1 MTKFVNKQEKK
12 QHVLDAA
19 LSLFT
24 EKGYNAVTTREI
36 AEKAGISKGGLYDY
50 FENKEVLFEEVVINK
65 MKNVLVD
72 FKRQLLEKTD
82 DPFERFQKIRDL
94 SCTAHKPN
102 KQRFFLLFDFYPAKM
117 LMGDTGSIFLGFTL
131 ATLAIFSGGKV
142 ATAFLIMGIP
152 ILDAAWVILRRLKN
166 KQSPF
171 KGDLNHIHHRL
182 LDIGIS
188 PRKALICMYTLCAVF
203 GVSALFL
210 DTKGKLIEIIILGI
224 TMIVMGRY
232 LVKKQKAT

>member
-102 KQRFFLLFDFYPAKM
+102 KQRFFLLFDFYVTCNDEKK
-117 LMGDTGSIFLGFTL
+117 IE
-131 ATLAIFSGGKV
+131 
-142 ATAFLIMGIP
+142 
-152 ILDAAWVILRRLKN
+152 
-166 KQSPF
+166 
-171 KGDLNHIHHRL
+171 RL
-182 LDIGIS
+182 LGNVYDLVREFIMQITYEAFPDVFEKKEDAKDYATIILSVLDGITIRHLIS
-188 PRKALICMYTLCAVF
+188 PERVKLSETI
-203 GVSALFL
+203 SLFW
-210 DTKGKLIEIIILGI
+210 EIITDTLQ
-224 TMIVMGRY
+224 R
-232 LVKKQKAT
+232 LAEKKVVGTI